1 MTRTSCPSN
10 SLAALLLAILLA
22 GCASS
27 DPSREAAV
35 APDSAAAEAGR
46 SARQAQ
52 PSPAPPSEST
62 TTGNAGTLPANPA
75 ESIFFLPGSSAIAA
89 AEQHKLTPLAA
100 RLQADRRLS
109 VVLVGH
115 TTDYGSRSFNLAIA
129 DARIGAVTKALKKQ
143 GVAAY
148 QIRKR
153 VGSDQKEFVSC
164 RTPECWRTMRR
175 VDLILH
181 DPANAH

>member
-1 MTRTSCPSN
+1 MTRTSGPSN

-27 DPSREAAV
+27 DSSRGPAV
-35 APDSAAAEAGR
+35 APDSTAAEAGR
-46 SARQAQ
+46 SARQA
-52 PSPAPPSEST
+52 PPPPAPSEST
-62 TTGNAGTLPANPA
+62 TTGNAGALPAKPA
-75 ESIFFLPGSSAIAA
+75 ESIFFLPGSSVIAA
-89 AEQHKLTPLAA
+89 VEQHKLNPLAA

-115 TTDYGSRSFNLAIA
+115 ATDYGSRSFNLAIA

-175 VDLILH
+175 VDLVLH